1 MPYKHIQ
8 CLADLTEL
16 FRPKLSVIIVAIHR
30 PTGTVPLLSI
40 LISLDHA
47 SLQLLFSIQTPS
59 EFSKLLRKGNL
70 SVDQYFQKIEQP
82 PVIVPITLLFSTV
95 IYW

>member
-1 MPYKHIQ
+1 MR
-8 CLADLTEL
+8 L
-16 FRPKLSVIIVAIHR
+16 FNYY
-30 PTGTVPLLSI
+30 
-40 LISLDHA
+40 
-47 SLQLLFSIQTPS
+47 FSIQTPS